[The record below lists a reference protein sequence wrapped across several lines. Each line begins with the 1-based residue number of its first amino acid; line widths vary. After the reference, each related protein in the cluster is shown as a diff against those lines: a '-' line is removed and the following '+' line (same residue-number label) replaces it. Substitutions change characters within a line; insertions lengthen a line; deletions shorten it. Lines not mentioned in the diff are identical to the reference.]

1 MHMLYDSE
9 SFVVVHM
16 LPDAV
21 EKKSTQVLNDTA
33 PAIPQL
39 ARHGFEIV
47 DKRSGKEVYLDGS
60 WAEMFQEQI
69 LAWQRD
75 TPTQEEVED
84 ALDRYAGL
92 AQNPVVV
99 HESPLRRCAPSP
111 QGDAPGGP
119 AEPVPRV
126 RWRWQCACI
135 KRKTS
140 RSKFC
145 RAPGWRVDPPV
156 HRLHQHQHR
165 NQSAHLKRRNHRHS
179 QLQHL
184 GSDGHFGDATR

>member
-1 MHMLYDSE
+1 MKYCPCKPSAHCQGNAARLRQNLKSAHPLSSDIDTDKGNTMQMLYDSE

-21 EKKSTQVLNDTA
+21 EPSSTPALNDRA
-33 PAIPQL
+33 PAAPRL

-60 WAEMFQEQI
+60 WAEMFQQQI

-99 HESPLRRCAPSP
+99 H
-111 QGDAPGGP
+111 
-119 AEPVPRV
+119 
-126 RWRWQCACI
+126 
-135 KRKTS
+135 
-140 RSKFC
+140 
-145 RAPGWRVDPPV
+145 
-156 HRLHQHQHR
+156 
-165 NQSAHLKRRNHRHS
+165 
-179 QLQHL
+179 
-184 GSDGHFGDATR
+184 